1 MEPGRWDLNNMTM
14 GQKLAVGGGAV
25 LLIASFL
32 PWYSAF
38 GISISAWDSGFLAWG
53 GVLLGVVGAGLIA
66 MKAFGKNAANAGGL
80 ATEQLALVL
89 TAAATLLILLR
100 LLTESSL
107 VSFGLFLGLIAAAV
121 AAYGSFTATKEA
133 GLDLPGKRPG
143 GPPPSGPPAP

>member
-1 MEPGRWDLNNMTM
+1 MTM
-14 GQKLAVGGGAV
+14 GQKLAAGGGLV

-38 GISISAWDSGFLAWG
+38 GISINAWDSGFLAWG
-53 GVLLGVVGAGLIA
+53 GVVLGVVGAAFIA
-66 MKAFGKNAANAGGL
+66 MKALGKGEKSAGGL

-89 TAAATLLILLR
+89 TAAGTVLILLR

-107 VSFGLFLGLIAAAV
+107 VSFGLFLALIAAAV

-133 GLDLPGKRPG
+133 GLDIPGRGPGEPPAG
-143 GPPPSGPPAP
+143 GPPTV